1 VAVELR
7 EGSGGVRLRVRVK
20 PRSSRDGLA
29 GEQEGALVVRLQAPP
44 VEGAANEALVR
55 VLARALGTPRSDVR
69 IVRGDTARLK
79 LVEIAGLPLA
89 VVRERLGA

>member
-29 GEQEGALVVRLQAPP
+29 GEQQGALVVRLQAPP

-55 VLARALGTPRSDVR
+55 VLARALGTPRSGVR

>member
-55 VLARALGTPRSDVR
+55 VLARALGTPRSGVR

>member
-1 VAVELR
+1 VAVELS
-7 EGSGGVRLRVRVK
+7 EGRGGVRLRVRVK

-55 VLARALGTPRSDVR
+55 VLARALGTPRSGVR